1 MMDPPL
7 AFERCY
13 PDLGALRLHF
23 DVMDSTQLYCKRNMA
38 RLLQNGILQ
47 DEENMVVVTCNEQ
60 TNGIGTRDTKKKQDR
75 VWISEKG
82 NIFTTFVLLWKREDI
97 EKVKYLAQ
105 TSTVAVSKT
114 LEYFHLVTKIKWIND
129 VLVNEKKIAGCLVNL
144 YYLDDFP
151 ALLNRYVCVMIGIG
165 INITLTDKNNFL
177 HNNYTS
183 LHKEL
188 QRDFNTSHLT
198 PSVEDVTEKLIYNL
212 NAVLIKLRKEG
223 FSSFL
228 DYITPRLLYK
238 DRNVLVDTDNEL
250 IDGYL
255 QGMLH
260 DGSLL
265 LLRGKNELVRVN
277 TGHLRLFDGSS
288 G

>member
-1 MMDPPL
+1 MDPP
-7 AFERCY
+7 ASFERCY

-23 DVMDSTQLYCKRNMA
+23 DVLDSTQLYCKRNMA

-47 DEENMVVVTCNEQ
+47 DDKNMVLVTCNEQ

-75 VWISEKG
+75 IWLSERG
-82 NIFTTFVLLWKREDI
+82 NIFTTFLFLWKREDL

-114 LEYFHLVTKIKWIND
+114 LEHFHLVTQIKWIND
-129 VLVNEKKIAGCLVNL
+129 VLVNEKKISGCLVNL

-151 ALLNRYVCVMIGIG
+151 SLLNRYVCVMVGIG
-165 INITLTDKNNFL
+165 INLTLTDKNNL
-177 HNNYTS
+177 LRDNYTCVQ
-183 LHKEL
+183 KEL
-188 QRDFNTSHLT
+188 QRDFNNLYLI
-198 PSVEDVTEKLIYNL
+198 PSAEDVMEKLIYNF
-212 NAVLIKLRKEG
+212 NAVVIKLKEEG

-238 DRNVLVDTDNEL
+238 DRTVMVDTDHEL
-250 IDGYL
+250 IDGHL
-255 QGMLH
+255 QGLLH

-277 TGHLRLFDGSS
+277 TGHLRLFEG
-288 G
+288 GLK

>member
-1 MMDPPL
+1 MDPPA

-13 PDLGALRLHF
+13 PELGALRLHF
-23 DVMDSTQLYCKRNMA
+23 DVLDSTQLYCKRNMA
-38 RLLQNGILQ
+38 RLLQNGTLQ
-47 DEENMVVVTCNEQ
+47 DDKSIVVVTCNEQ

-75 VWISEKG
+75 IWLSERG
-82 NIFTTFVLLWKREDI
+82 NIFTTFVLLWKREDS

-114 LEYFHLVTKIKWIND
+114 LEHFHLVTQIKWIND

-144 YYLDDFP
+144 YYLDEFP
-151 ALLNRYVCVMIGIG
+151 SLLNRYVCVMVGIG
-165 INITLTDKNNFL
+165 INITLTDKENL
-177 HNNYTS
+177 LGNNYTS
-183 LHKEL
+183 VQKEL
-188 QRDFNTSHLT
+188 ERDFNNLSLI
-198 PSVEDVTEKLIYNL
+198 PSLEDVTENLISNFR
-212 NAVLIKLRKEG
+212 AVLTELKEEG

-238 DRNVLVDTDNEL
+238 DKNVVVDTDHEL
-250 IDGYL
+250 IDGHL
-255 QGMLH
+255 QGLLH

-277 TGHLRLFDGSS
+277 TGHLRLFDGRP

>member
-1 MMDPPL
+1 MDPE
-7 AFERCY
+7 ASFERSY
-13 PDLGALRLHF
+13 PELGALRLHF
-23 DVMDSTQLYCKRNMA
+23 DVLDSTQLYCKRNMA

-47 DEENMVVVTCNEQ
+47 DEKNIIVVTCNEQ

-75 VWISEKG
+75 VWLSERG

-114 LEYFHLVTKIKWIND
+114 LEHFHLVTQIKWIND

-151 ALLNRYVCVMIGIG
+151 SLLNRYVCVMIGIG
-165 INITLTDKNNFL
+165 INLTLTDRNNL
-177 HNNYTS
+177 LGNNYTS
-183 LHKEL
+183 VQKEL
-188 QRDFNTSHLT
+188 QRDFNSLYLI

-212 NAVLIKLRKEG
+212 HAVLVKLREEG

-238 DRNVLVDTDNEL
+238 DRNVLVDTDHEL
-250 IDGYL
+250 IHGCL
-255 QGMLH
+255 QGLLH

-265 LLRGKNELVRVN
+265 LLRGKNELIHVN
-277 TGHLRLFDGSS
+277 TGHLRLFDGHP